1 MATGTSSSP
10 RKPLQILISA
20 GEASG
25 DLHAARLVSA
35 LRTRIDAEFFGMGG
49 PRMAAAGVQIIV
61 DCGDVAVVGLA
72 EAMGRIPAVFRALG
86 KLEAEARRR
95 EPALAIL
102 VDSWGIH
109 GRLARRLKKLGVR
122 LVYFISPQVWAW
134 RPGRVRAIRSIF
146 EKVLVIFPFEEEF
159 YERAGATAEFVGNP
173 LVDEVKVTQTRKQFA
188 DRHGLDASKR
198 VVTLLPGSRH
208 SELKY
213 HIPVLAEAMEKLA
226 SGGDIQFVVAAAP
239 GMPLYEFEALR
250 IAAPVVR
257 IVENDTYN
265 AMAAADCCVVASGSA
280 TVEAALVG
288 TPFVVIYRLSRLT
301 AAVARRLVKTPY
313 VAMVNLIAGRKV
325 VPELI
330 QEDCTADNVTAE
342 VRRMLADPGV
352 GTKMREEF
360 REVRAKLGPPG
371 AIERAASA
379 IAPLLAQG
387 GAAQAQ

>member
-1 MATGTSSSP
+1 MATGSSSST
-10 RKPLQILISA
+10 RKRLQILISA

-35 LRTRIDAEFFGMGG
+35 LRTRIDADFFGMGG

-61 DCGDVAVVGLA
+61 DCGEVAVVGLA
-72 EAMGRIPAVFRALG
+72 EAVGRIPTVFRALA

-95 EPALAIL
+95 EPILSIL

-109 GRLARRLKKLGVR
+109 GRLARRLKKSGFR

-146 EKVLVIFPFEEEF
+146 EKVLVIFPFEEKF
-159 YERAGATAEFVGNP
+159 YESAGAAAEFVGNP
-173 LVDEVKVTQTRKQFA
+173 LVDEVVVTQTREQFA
-188 DRHGLDASKR
+188 SRHGLDATKR

-208 SELKY
+208 SELR
-213 HIPVLAEAMEKLA
+213 HHVPVLAETMEKLA
-226 SGGDIQFVVAAAP
+226 SDGDIQFVVAAAA

-265 AMAAADCCVVASGSA
+265 ALAAADCCVVASGSA

-288 TPFVVIYRLSRLT
+288 APFVVIYRLSRLT
-301 AAVARRLVKTPY
+301 AAVARRLVRTPY

-330 QEDCTADNVTAE
+330 QEECTAENVTAE
-342 VRRMLADPGV
+342 VRRMLADPSV
-352 GTKMREEF
+352 GAKMREEF
-360 REVRAKLGPPG
+360 RQVRAKLGPAG
-371 AIERAASA
+371 AIERTASA
-379 IAPLLAQG
+379 IASLLGQGCAAKAQ
-387 GAAQAQ
+387 